1 MFRRILVPLDG
12 STLAERAL
20 PIAARLA
27 RSSGGSITLLRVVP
41 SPLTF
46 TSQPTESSVPMQGV
60 VNSDHAWATDYLT
73 RITASSV
80 LAGVATTTEVFKGTP
95 AEMILFIAR
104 SQQMDIIIMCSHGY
118 TGMTRWTLGSVAEK
132 VASHAPVPVLVLRK
146 DGLVPASPHP
156 DALRPLRVLVALDG
170 SARAEGGI
178 EPAAYLIAALAAP
191 FQGAL
196 HLMQVV
202 KPAPADIGKSNIDED
217 GESQAILDRVRRYL
231 SSLAG
236 HLGERRM
243 VSAVADLK
251 LPVYWSVAVDP
262 DIASALIRVAENG
275 DDAQEAGVSDCCDII
290 TMTTHGYG
298 GVHRWAMGS
307 ITARVLR
314 ATRLPLLI
322 VRPPD
327 IMEKSTLTWD
337 DTTLSAI

>member
-1 MFRRILVPLDG
+1 MFQRILVPLDG
-12 STLAERAL
+12 SELAEHAL

-41 SPLTF
+41 SPLAF
-46 TSQPTESSVPMQGV
+46 TSQLKESAVPMQEV
-60 VNSDHAWATDYLT
+60 VDSDLAGAVAYLT

-80 LAGVATTTEVFKGTP
+80 LAGVAATTEVFRGMP
-95 AEMILFIAR
+95 AEMILSVAR

-118 TGMTRWTLGSVAEK
+118 TGMTRWALGSVAEK

-170 SARAEGGI
+170 SARAELGI
-178 EPAAYLIAALAAP
+178 EPAASLSAALAAP

-202 KPAPADIGKSNIDED
+202 KPATADTGESNIDED
-217 GESQAILDRVRRYL
+217 GESQAILDKVKRYL
-231 SSLAG
+231 SSLVG
-236 HLGERRM
+236 HLGEGRV

-251 LPVYWSVAVDP
+251 LPVSWSVAVDP

-275 DDAQEAGVSDCCDII
+275 EDAQEAGVSGGCDII

-298 GVHRWAMGS
+298 GVQRWAMGS

-322 VRPPD
+322 IRPPD
-327 IMEKSTLTWD
+327 IMEKSNLTWD

>member
-12 STLAERAL
+12 SELAERAL

-27 RSSGGSITLLRVVP
+27 RASGGSIALLRVVS
-41 SPLTF
+41 SPF
-46 TSQPTESSVPMQGV
+46 ECTSQPTESSVPMQGV
-60 VNSDHAWATDYLT
+60 LDSDLAGAVAYLT
-73 RITASSV
+73 HITASSV
-80 LAGVATTTEVFKGTP
+80 LAGVAMTTEVFKGTP
-95 AEMILFIAR
+95 AELILSVAR

-118 TGMTRWTLGSVAEK
+118 TGMTRWALGSVAEK

-146 DGLVPASPHP
+146 GGLVPASPHP
-156 DALRPLRVLVALDG
+156 NALRPLRVLVALDG
-170 SARAEGGI
+170 STRAEGGI
-178 EPAAYLIAALAAP
+178 EPAASLIAALAAP

-202 KPAPADIGKSNIDED
+202 KPATAAIGERNIDED
-217 GESQAILDRVRRYL
+217 GESLAILDRVKGYL
-231 SSLAG
+231 ISLVGDLCDG
-236 HLGERRM
+236 HRI
-243 VSAVADLK
+243 SAVADLK
-251 LPVYWSVAVDP
+251 LSVSESVAVAP

-275 DDAQEAGVSDCCDII
+275 EDAQAAGLSGGCDII

-298 GVHRWAMGS
+298 GVQRWAMGS
-307 ITARVLR
+307 ITERVLR

-327 IMEKSTLTWD
+327 IMEKSNLTWD

>member
-12 STLAERAL
+12 SALAERAL

-41 SPLTF
+41 SPLAF
-46 TSQPTESSVPMQGV
+46 TSQPTESSVPMQGDV
-60 VNSDHAWATDYLT
+60 DSDHAGAVAYLT
-73 RITASSV
+73 RITASSE
-80 LAGVATTTEVFKGTP
+80 LAGVATNTEVFRSTP
-95 AEMILFIAR
+95 AEMILSVAR
-104 SQQMDIIIMCSHGY
+104 SKQMDIIIMCSHGY
-118 TGMTRWTLGSVAEK
+118 TGMTRWALGSVAEK

-146 DGLVPASPHP
+146 GGLVPASPHP
-156 DALRPLRVLVALDG
+156 DAPRPLRVLVALDG
-170 SARAEGGI
+170 STRAELGI
-178 EPAAYLIAALAAP
+178 EPAAYLSAALAAP

-202 KPAPADIGKSNIDED
+202 KPANADIGESNIDED
-217 GESQAILDRVRRYL
+217 GESQAVLDRVRRYL
-231 SSLAG
+231 SSLVG
-236 HLGERRM
+236 HLVEGRM
-243 VSAVADLK
+243 VSAVTDLK
-251 LPVYWSVAVDP
+251 LPVSWSVAVDP

-275 DDAQEAGVSDCCDII
+275 DDAQEAGVSGGCDII

-298 GVHRWAMGS
+298 GVQRWAMGS

-327 IMEKSTLTWD
+327 MMEKSTLTWD

>member
-12 STLAERAL
+12 SALAERVL

-41 SPLTF
+41 SPLAF
-46 TSQPTESSVPMQGV
+46 TSQPTESSVPMQGDV
-60 VNSDHAWATDYLT
+60 DSDHAGAVAYLT
-73 RITASSV
+73 RITASSE
-80 LAGVATTTEVFKGTP
+80 LAGVATNTEVFRSTP
-95 AEMILFIAR
+95 AEMILSVAR
-104 SQQMDIIIMCSHGY
+104 SKQMDIIIMCSHGY
-118 TGMTRWTLGSVAEK
+118 TGMTRWALGSVAEK

-146 DGLVPASPHP
+146 GGLVPASPHP
-156 DALRPLRVLVALDG
+156 DAPRPLRVLVALDG
-170 SARAEGGI
+170 STRAELGI
-178 EPAAYLIAALAAP
+178 EPAAYLSAALAAP

-202 KPAPADIGKSNIDED
+202 KPANADIGESNIDED
-217 GESQAILDRVRRYL
+217 GENQAILDRVRRYL
-231 SSLAG
+231 SSLVG
-236 HLGERRM
+236 HLVEGRM
-243 VSAVADLK
+243 VSAVTDLK
-251 LPVYWSVAVDP
+251 LPVSWSVAVDP

-275 DDAQEAGVSDCCDII
+275 DDAQEAGVSGGCDII

-298 GVHRWAMGS
+298 GVQRWAMGS

-327 IMEKSTLTWD
+327 MMEKSTLTWD

>member
-12 STLAERAL
+12 SELAERAL

-27 RSSGGSITLLRVVP
+27 LATGGSITLLRVVP

-46 TSQPTESSVPMQGV
+46 ASQRKEPSVQVQGV
-60 VNSDHAWATDYLT
+60 VDTDLVGATAYLT
-73 RITASSV
+73 HITASSV
-80 LAGVATTTEVFKGTP
+80 LAGVATATEVFKDTP
-95 AEMILFIAR
+95 AERIISVAR

-118 TGMTRWTLGSVAEK
+118 TGMTRWALGSVAEK

-146 DGLVPASPHP
+146 DGPIPASLHTE
-156 DALRPLRVLVALDG
+156 ALRPIRMLVALDG
-170 SARAEGGI
+170 SERAERGI
-178 EPAAYLIAALAAP
+178 EPAASLIAALAAP

-202 KPAPADIGKSNIDED
+202 QPATAAIGKRNIDEN
-217 GESQAILDRVRRYL
+217 GESQANLDKVTRYL
-231 SSLAG
+231 SSLVD
-236 HLGERRM
+236 HSGESRLI
-243 VSAVADLK
+243 SAVADLK
-251 LPVYWSVAVDP
+251 LQVSWSVAVDP

-275 DDAQEAGVSDCCDII
+275 EDAQEAGMSGGYDII

-298 GVHRWAMGS
+298 GEQRWGTGS

-314 ATRLPLLI
+314 ATKLPLLI

-327 IMEKSTLTWD
+327 IMEKSNLTWN
-337 DTTLSAI
+337 DTTISAI

>member
-1 MFRRILVPLDG
+1 MFRRILVPMDG
-12 STLAERAL
+12 SALAERAL

-41 SPLTF
+41 SPLAF
-46 TSQPTESSVPMQGV
+46 TSQPTESSVPMQGDV
-60 VNSDHAWATDYLT
+60 DSDLAGAVAYLT
-73 RITASSV
+73 RITASSE
-80 LAGVATTTEVFKGTP
+80 LAGVATNTEVVRGTP
-95 AEMILFIAR
+95 AEMILSVAR

-118 TGMTRWTLGSVAEK
+118 TGMTRWALGSVAEK

-146 DGLVPASPHP
+146 GGLVPASPHP
-156 DALRPLRVLVALDG
+156 DAPRPLRVLVALDG
-170 SARAEGGI
+170 STRAELGI
-178 EPAAYLIAALAAP
+178 EPAAYLSAALAAP

-202 KPAPADIGKSNIDED
+202 KPANADIGESNIDED
-217 GESQAILDRVRRYL
+217 GESQAVLDRVRRYL
-231 SSLAG
+231 SSLVG
-236 HLGERRM
+236 HLVEGRM
-243 VSAVADLK
+243 ISAVTDLK
-251 LPVYWSVAVDP
+251 LPVSWSVAVDP

-275 DDAQEAGVSDCCDII
+275 DDAQEAGVSGGCDII

-298 GVHRWAMGS
+298 GVQRWAMGS

-327 IMEKSTLTWD
+327 MMEKSTLTWD

>member
-12 STLAERAL
+12 SELAEHAL
-20 PIAARLA
+20 PVAARLA
-27 RSSGGSITLLRVVP
+27 RASGGSIEFLRVVP
-41 SPLTF
+41 SPLEF
-46 TSQPTESSVPMQGV
+46 ASQPTESSVPMQGV
-60 VNSDHAWATDYLT
+60 LDSDLAGAVDYLA

-80 LAGVATTTEVFKGTP
+80 LAGVATTTEVFRGMP
-95 AEMILFIAR
+95 AGIILSVAR
-104 SQQMDIIIMCSHGY
+104 SQQMDIIVMCSHGY
-118 TGMTRWTLGSVAEK
+118 TGMTRWALGSVAEK

-146 DGLVPASPHP
+146 GGPVPASPHP

-170 SARAEGGI
+170 STRAEGGI
-178 EPAAYLIAALAAP
+178 EPAAYLITALAAP

-202 KPAPADIGKSNIDED
+202 KPATADIGERNVDED
-217 GESQAILDRVRRYL
+217 GESQANLDKVRWYL
-231 SSLAG
+231 RSLVG
-236 HLGERRM
+236 HLGERRK

-251 LPVYWSVAVDP
+251 LPLSWSVAVDP

-275 DDAQEAGVSDCCDII
+275 EDAPEAGVSGGCDII

-298 GVHRWAMGS
+298 GVQRWAMGS
-307 ITARVLR
+307 ITERVLR

-327 IMEKSTLTWD
+327 IMEKSNLIWD

>member
-12 STLAERAL
+12 SALAERAL
-20 PIAARLA
+20 PCAARLA
-27 RSSGGSITLLRVVP
+27 KFSGGSITLLRVVP
-41 SPLTF
+41 SPFTF
-46 TSQPTESSVPMQGV
+46 ASQRKESSVQMQGV
-60 VNSDHAWATDYLT
+60 VDSDLAGAIDYLT

-80 LAGVATTTEVFKGTP
+80 LAGVETTTEVFKGTP
-95 AEMILFIAR
+95 AETILSVAR

-118 TGMTRWTLGSVAEK
+118 TGMTRWALGSVAEK

-146 DGLVPASPHP
+146 GGLVPASPHP

-170 SARAEGGI
+170 STRAEGGI
-178 EPAAYLIAALAAP
+178 EPAASLIAALAAP

-202 KPAPADIGKSNIDED
+202 KPATAAIGERNIDED
-217 GESQAILDRVRRYL
+217 GESLAILDRVKGYL
-231 SSLAG
+231 ISLVGDLCNG
-236 HLGERRM
+236 HRI
-243 VSAVADLK
+243 SAVADLK
-251 LPVYWSVAVDP
+251 LSVSESVAVDP

-275 DDAQEAGVSDCCDII
+275 EDAQEAGVSGGCDII

-298 GVHRWAMGS
+298 GVQRWAMGS
-307 ITARVLR
+307 VTERVLR
-314 ATRLPLLI
+314 ATSLPLLI

-327 IMEKSTLTWD
+327 IMEKSNLTWD

>member
-12 STLAERAL
+12 SELAERAL

-27 RSSGGSITLLRVVP
+27 LATGGSITLLRVVP
-41 SPLTF
+41 SPLAF
-46 TSQPTESSVPMQGV
+46 ASQRKESSVPMQEV
-60 VNSDHAWATDYLT
+60 VDSDLAGATEYLT

-80 LAGVATTTEVFKGTP
+80 LAGVATTAEVFKNTP
-95 AEMILFIAR
+95 AEMILSVAR

-118 TGMTRWTLGSVAEK
+118 TGMTRWALGSVAEK

-146 DGLVPASPHP
+146 DGLIPACPHP
-156 DALRPLRVLVALDG
+156 DALRPFRVLVALDG
-170 SARAEGGI
+170 SSRAEGGI
-178 EPAAYLIAALAAP
+178 EPAASLIAALAAP

-202 KPAPADIGKSNIDED
+202 QPPTAATGERNIDEN
-217 GESQAILDRVRRYL
+217 GENQAILDKVKRYL
-231 SSLAG
+231 SSLVD
-236 HLGERRM
+236 HSGESRR

-251 LPVYWSVAVDP
+251 LPLSWSVAVDP
-262 DIASALIRVAENG
+262 DIASALIRVTENG
-275 DDAQEAGVSDCCDII
+275 EDAQEAGMSGGCDII

-298 GVHRWAMGS
+298 GEQRWGTGS

-327 IMEKSTLTWD
+327 IMEKCNLTWD
-337 DTTLSAI
+337 DTTLTAI

>member
-12 STLAERAL
+12 SELAERAL

-27 RSSGGSITLLRVVP
+27 LASGGSITLLRVVP
-41 SPLTF
+41 SPLAF
-46 TSQPTESSVPMQGV
+46 TSQLKEPSVQMQGV
-60 VNSDHAWATDYLT
+60 VDTDLAGATDYLT
-73 RITASSV
+73 RIAASSV
-80 LAGVATTTEVFKGTP
+80 LAGVATTAEVFKDTP
-95 AEMILFIAR
+95 AELILSVAR

-118 TGMTRWTLGSVAEK
+118 TGMTRWALGSVAEK

-146 DGLVPASPHP
+146 DGLIPASPHP

-170 SARAEGGI
+170 SSRAERGI
-178 EPAAYLIAALAAP
+178 EPAASLIAALAAP
-191 FQGAL
+191 FQGTV

-202 KPAPADIGKSNIDED
+202 KPATAASGERNIDEN
-217 GESQAILDRVRRYL
+217 GENQANLDKVKRYF
-231 SSLAG
+231 SSLVG
-236 HLGERRM
+236 HLGERRI
-243 VSAVADLK
+243 VSAVASLK
-251 LPVYWSVAVDP
+251 LPVSWSVAVDP

-275 DDAQEAGVSDCCDII
+275 EDAQEAGMSGGCDII

-298 GVHRWAMGS
+298 GEQRWAMGS

-314 ATRLPLLI
+314 ATKLPLLI

-327 IMEKSTLTWD
+327 IMEKSSLTWN